1 MSHYDIHIK
10 GGTLVDG
17 TRAPRRQADLWIKDG
32 KVAHIGDLADGTA
45 KEVIDAAGHIVAPG
59 FIDLHTHYDAQIHW
73 DPYCT
78 ISGWHG
84 VTSVVLGNCGFGFV
98 PVKPEYRER
107 SLLTMTRTEAIP
119 YETMKAGMKWDWETV
134 PQYMDVLAR
143 IPKGVNCI
151 QYMPTASLMTYVM
164 GLEAAKSRPANEAE
178 RKEMKRLLHEAM
190 DAGMCGFSVQRLGPN
205 STQADFDGTPMVTDT
220 MIDDDILNL
229 AEVLAERGEGFIQM
243 TQSTGDMRSD
253 LNFLEK
259 LAAVAKRPILHN
271 AIVPTRK
278 DPSVHR
284 RSLAWLQRCREKG
297 LPIYGQAGT
306 VRTGFSFTLEHWN
319 LYDASPAW
327 RELTTGT
334 KEEKLRKLADPEL
347 RKRVVTEAEAA
358 DKRLKVIQA
367 GVGGAIPKLMVHKV
381 NKQPELEQYVGRSLG
396 QIAMAEN
403 KHPIEVML
411 DLSLAGDLN
420 VEFLGPEKDFNADY
434 MAEIINQSD
443 YTIPGV
449 SDGGAHTKFFTGGAY
464 TTDFLYWLVRDE
476 QKITLEEAHFRLS
489 AMPAQA
495 AGFRDRGVLL
505 VGSPADVV
513 VYDLA
518 KLSDGKEWIGEIVED
533 LPGGEWRRIKRAIGY
548 HAIIVNGETTFRD
561 GVCTGATPGKLLR
574 NGSAEAR
581 EEMRRRA

>member
-1 MSHYDIHIK
+1 MNEIVDIHIK

-17 TRAPRRQADLWIKDG
+17 TRAPRRVVDVWIDQG
-32 KVAHIGDLADGTA
+32 KVLQIGGKAPGVA
-45 KEVIDAAGHIVAPG
+45 KKTIDATGMIVAPG
-59 FIDLHTHYDAQIHW
+59 FVDLHTHYDAQIHW

-119 YETMKAGMKWDWETV
+119 YDTMKAGMPWQWETV
-134 PQYMDVLAR
+134 PEYMDVLAR

-178 RKEMKRLLHEAM
+178 RKEMKRLLNEGM
-190 DAGMCGFSVQRLGPN
+190 DAGLCGFSIQRLGPN

-220 MIDDDILNL
+220 MCDEDIFNL
-229 AEVLAERGEGFIQM
+229 AEVLAERGEGCIQV

-259 LAAVAKRPILHN
+259 LAAVAQRPILHN
-271 AIVPTRK
+271 AISTTRK
-278 DPSVHR
+278 DPKVHR

-297 LPIYGQAGT
+297 LPIYGQAATG
-306 VRTGFSFTLEHWN
+306 RTGFSFTLEHWN

-327 RELTTGT
+327 REMTTGT
-334 KEEKLRKLADPEL
+334 KEEKLRKMADPEL
-347 RKRVVTEAEAA
+347 RKRVLTEAEAA
-358 DKRLKVIQA
+358 NRRLQVIQA
-367 GVGGAIPKLMVHKV
+367 GVGGAIHGLMVHKV
-381 NKQPELEQYVGRSLG
+381 NKQPELEKYVGRSLG
-396 QIAMAEN
+396 QIAADEG

-420 VEFLGPEKDFNADY
+420 VEFLGPDKGSNADF
-434 MAEIINQSD
+434 MAEMINQSD
-443 YTIPGV
+443 YTIPGI

-476 QKITLEEAHFRLS
+476 EKVTLEEAHFRLS
-489 AMPAQA
+489 ALPARA

-505 VGSPADVV
+505 EGSPADVV

-518 KLSDGKEWIGEIVED
+518 KLSDGKDWIGEIVED
-533 LPGGEWRRIKRAIGY
+533 LPAGEWRRIKRATGY
-548 HAIIVNGETTFRD
+548 HAILVNGEVTFMD
-561 GVCTGATPGKLLR
+561 GECTGATPGKLLR
-574 NGSAEAR
+574 NGQAEPVAK
-581 EEMRRRA
+581 ERAA